1 MFDAHKK
8 ILDNKI
14 KRWEGK
20 LHDVYMVG
28 NTTFV
33 VEVLN
38 KEECIYFLN
47 FPIAF
52 FVKSLKISR
61 PLIFALS
68 INR

>member
-8 ILDNKI
+8 ILDNESK
-14 KRWEGK
+14 EVLGK
-20 LHDVYMVG
+20 LHDVYMAG

-33 VEVLN
+33 VEVIN
-38 KEECIYFLN
+38 KEEYIYFLN

-52 FVKSLKISR
+52 FVNSLKISR